1 MAARLGI
8 NMGGAGVRRVE
19 ASVTSM
25 ASSLVVA
32 ADRSVGRSRRHH
44 RICTDRQAPEPRRT
58 TAAASA
64 ARPRCASS
72 AAPRRCAP
80 CCSAAPA
87 GAASKSVSGRMQ
99 ELRNAG
105 QCALIPFIVAG
116 DPDLGTTRQALEA
129 LDAGG
134 ADVIELGV
142 PYSDPLADGPT
153 IQAAATR
160 ALEKS
165 VTLADVLAT
174 LKETSPSIKAPIVL
188 FTYYNPILRMG
199 LDAFCAA
206 AKDAGASGLL
216 VPDLPI
222 EETNAI
228 RCVSPT
234 SIASVRFA
242 RSYSSDAK
250 SIPPHAHAHARGPYL
265 ALVSAR

>member
-1 MAARLGI
+1 
-8 NMGGAGVRRVE
+8 
-19 ASVTSM
+19 
-25 ASSLVVA
+25 
-32 ADRSVGRSRRHH
+32 
-44 RICTDRQAPEPRRT
+44 
-58 TAAASA
+58 
-64 ARPRCASS
+64 
-72 AAPRRCAP
+72 
-80 CCSAAPA
+80 
-87 GAASKSVSGRMQ
+87 MQ

-206 AKDAGASGLL
+206 AKDAGPTASTSNRRATTAGSRSTRRTARRSRLATRTTKRGSA
-216 VPDLPI
+216 P
-222 EETNAI
+222 AI
-228 RCVSPT
+228 GRRAPSWT
-234 SIASVRFA
+234 R
-242 RSYSSDAK
+242 
-250 SIPPHAHAHARGPYL
+250 
-265 ALVSAR
+265 